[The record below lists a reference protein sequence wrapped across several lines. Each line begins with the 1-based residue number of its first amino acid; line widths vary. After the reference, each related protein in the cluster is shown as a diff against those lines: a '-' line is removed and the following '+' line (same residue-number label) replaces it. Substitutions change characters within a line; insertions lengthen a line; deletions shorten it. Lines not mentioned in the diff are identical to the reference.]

1 MSEKAESGA
10 GTHLELAEPLQVLTP
25 EQILQMDRA
34 LASLGP
40 SGVVR
45 LVKAGGLLRLIEPLQ
60 SRDPSSSSGA
70 EEKE

>member
-1 MSEKAESGA
+1 MSEKAEFGA
-10 GTHLELAEPLQVLTP
+10 YTHLEFSEPLQVLTP

-45 LVKAGGLLRLIEPLQ
+45 LVKVEGLVQIIEPLE
-60 SRDPSSSSGA
+60 SHDLSPSSGA
-70 EEKE
+70 EERE